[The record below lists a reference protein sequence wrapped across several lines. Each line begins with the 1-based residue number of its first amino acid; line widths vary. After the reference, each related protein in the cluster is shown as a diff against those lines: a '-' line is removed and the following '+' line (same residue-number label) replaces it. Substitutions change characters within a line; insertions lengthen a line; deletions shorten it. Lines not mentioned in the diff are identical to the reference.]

1 MLSKRRWSNCGAQWF
16 LPVLLIMI
24 TAASATATVD
34 LGESPRVVARAYADL
49 PEEKEIAVEF
59 DHESDLNH
67 WIRERLVIELEGR
80 GYRIADSARQVL
92 SFRSQLRS
100 DHDSGTRF
108 SLQADAG
115 INRGDSLVLD
125 YKVPLG
131 ERPGFGSSTYFS
143 VTASLGFRGERTI
156 WQGTSSAKTRH
167 RRAVELQ
174 PQVVSKLMSA
184 FGKTVGGSS
193 Y

>member
-1 MLSKRRWSNCGAQWF
+1 MLSGRGWENRVVRWLS
-16 LPVLLIMI
+16 PILLLAIS
-24 TAASATATVD
+24 AAPAVAAVE

-49 PEEKEIAVEF
+49 PEDKEIAVEF
-59 DHESDLNH
+59 DQESDLNQ
-67 WIRERLVIELEGR
+67 WIRERITIELEGR
-80 GYRIADSARQVL
+80 GYRIVDSARQIL

-115 INRGDSLVLD
+115 INRGDSLLLD

-143 VTASLGFRGERTI
+143 VTATLGFRGERAV
-156 WQGTSSAKTRH
+156 WQGTSSARTRH

-184 FGKTVGGSS
+184 FGKTVGGAS